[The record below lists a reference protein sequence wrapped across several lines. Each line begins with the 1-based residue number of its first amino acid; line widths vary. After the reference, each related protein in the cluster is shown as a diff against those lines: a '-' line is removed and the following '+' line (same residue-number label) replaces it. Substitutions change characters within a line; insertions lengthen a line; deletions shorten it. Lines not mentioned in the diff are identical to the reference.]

1 MRCLGFQYLALRLS
15 SLDVANNLR
24 VITIS
29 QNELFNESGLTHSDQ
44 RNRVFFRICGM

>member
-1 MRCLGFQYLALRLS
+1 MQCLGYRHLALRLTS
-15 SLDVANNLR
+15 QDVASNLR